1 MIGILLNVVHPQVHK
16 KHTTRESDR
25 LHNHSTIKYKTIIRV
40 DQGLGKLVPYTV
52 LFSIRQVH
60 FSYLIS
66 KKGGFLDGKIGIKQ
80 LKEDVAQ

>member
-1 MIGILLNVVHPQVHK
+1 M
-16 KHTTRESDR
+16 
-25 LHNHSTIKYKTIIRV
+25 IRV

-66 KKGGFLDGKIGIKQ
+66 KKGGFLDGNIRIKQ

>member
-1 MIGILLNVVHPQVHK
+1 M
-16 KHTTRESDR
+16 
-25 LHNHSTIKYKTIIRV
+25 IRV

-60 FSYLIS
+60 FSYLIP
-66 KKGGFLDGKIGIKQ
+66 KKGGFLDGKIRIKQ